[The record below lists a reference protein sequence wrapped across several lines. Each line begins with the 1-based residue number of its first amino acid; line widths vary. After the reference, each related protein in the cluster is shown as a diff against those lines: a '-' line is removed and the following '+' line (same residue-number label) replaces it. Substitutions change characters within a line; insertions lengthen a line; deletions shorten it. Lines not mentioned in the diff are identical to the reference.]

1 MTRKEL
7 NLAKLEDTL
16 VELEQL
22 VARLEEGALPLDKA
36 LKEFERG
43 IQLTRQCQKVLKDTE
58 QKIEICANCH
68 PFFTGKQR
76 FIDTAGRVEKFRQRY
91 ATKKEA
97 TA

>member
-22 VARLEEGALPLDKA
+22 VARLEEGELPLDKA

-43 IQLTRQCQKVLKDTE
+43 IQITRQCQKVLKDAE
-58 QKIEICANCH
+58 QKIEILLADSDDPV
-68 PFFTGKQR
+68 PFEQTPAP
-76 FIDTAGRVEKFRQRY
+76 DA
-91 ATKKEA
+91 
-97 TA
+97 